1 MISAEAR
8 CSLLA
13 TRMQQVWQLDASFT
27 PPAPAPLLPEGA
39 LPPPPTPSPPRPRLP
54 VSESARI
61 VHAEPTRVT
70 LSTYFLGE
78 SETDPATASTAL
90 GNVMALT
97 NVANATRKAALDA
110 ITSGTN
116 GLLPLTAWAACSAQ
130 LSDAPL
136 PCRTGDTPARCLDGG
151 RRCGDVEGN
160 TERPWLE
167 LDLTDDRIATGDHYF
182 FGLEFS
188 LPANPEFASLFFE
201 SSTHQGARAIGDVT
215 NKYYEL
221 EVFDAAHNPLPVQ
234 CKPYHRQSIDVY
246 KDGLTA
252 FQYVCLEALA
262 TDAEY
267 AALRHVHYV
276 RFTLLG
282 EYRMLWIEGVRV
294 EWRELRDLP
303 PAPPPPPRP
312 PPAPP
317 RPMAPPDAPAPNAL
331 HACATHPL
339 KLFPSGQYPVAFHEP
354 CGLTADACCALAYEH
369 NHTAVYALSAAG
381 CCTLYDVPDAADRAS
396 LAAGAPVPTDT
407 AEGFFGTALT
417 GVRTLAL

>member
-13 TRMQQVWQLDASFT
+13 TSMQQVWQLDASFT

-54 VSESARI
+54 ISDSARI

-70 LSTYFLGE
+70 LSTYFLGG

-90 GNVMALT
+90 GGAMELT

-110 ITSGTN
+110 ITDGT
-116 GLLPLTAWAACSAQ
+116 LPPSAWAACSAA
-130 LSDAPL
+130 LSASPL

-151 RRCGDVEGN
+151 RRCGTTEAN

-167 LDLTDDRIATGDHYF
+167 LDLTNDRIALGDHYL

-215 NKYYEL
+215 NKYYAV
-221 EVFDAAHNPLPVQ
+221 EVFDAAHNPLPTQ

-246 KDGLTA
+246 KDGLMA

-267 AALRHVHYV
+267 NALRHVHYV

-282 EYRMLWIEGVRV
+282 AYRMLWVEGVRV
-294 EWRELRDLP
+294 EWRSLKDLP
-303 PAPPPPPRP
+303 PSPPPSPHP

-317 RPMAPPDAPAPNAL
+317 QPMAPPDAPAPNAL
-331 HACATHPL
+331 HTCATHAL
-339 KLFPSGQYPVAFHEP
+339 KRFPSGQYAVAFDEP

-369 NHTAVYALSAAG
+369 NHTAVYVLSAAG
-381 CCTLYDVPDAADRAS
+381 CCTLHAVPDAADRAS
-396 LAAGAPVPTDT
+396 LAAGTPVPTET
-407 AEGFFGTALT
+407 AEGLFGAALT
-417 GVRTLAL
+417 GVRTLAF